1 MYLHNGNRKLTKNQ
15 IKSTIRF
22 IRFIIYI
29 INKKLMD
36 FEKNKF
42 KINYE

>member
-1 MYLHNGNRKLTKNQ
+1 MTNVLNANRKLTKKQ
-15 IKSTIRF
+15 IKAT

-36 FEKNKF
+36 LEKNKG